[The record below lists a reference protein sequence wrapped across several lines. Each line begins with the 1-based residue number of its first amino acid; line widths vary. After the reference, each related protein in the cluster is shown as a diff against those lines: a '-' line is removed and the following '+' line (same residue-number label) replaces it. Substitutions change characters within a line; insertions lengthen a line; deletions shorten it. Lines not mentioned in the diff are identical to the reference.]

1 MPHITPVVKWLL
13 MINGGVF
20 LLTAMQSPLS
30 NLIFKWFSVFPIS
43 TSVIFFQPW
52 RYITYQFL
60 HSGLGHIFFNM
71 LILFFFGPMF
81 ERQWGSKR
89 FIRFYLICGA
99 AGGILYALLVL
110 FGALDPGWLVGAS
123 GAIYGLLAAA
133 AVLYPS
139 MKVYVFGI
147 FPIPMAVMAL
157 LMVAFSVFGFLGGQ
171 NAGGEAAHL
180 AGLATGALMIVYQ
193 PWMSKRRL
201 KKSDGAWQ
209 RKMQMQQNFQSE
221 IDRILDKVHT
231 QGIKSLTRKEKS
243 ILKRATEIEQG
254 E

>member
-13 MINGGVF
+13 IINVAVF
-20 LLTAMQSPLS
+20 LIGAIIPKL
-30 NLIFKWFSVFPIS
+30 NDLIEYWFSVLTVSKI
-43 TSVIFFQPW
+43 TIFLQPW

-60 HSGLGHIFFNM
+60 HHGLWHIFFNM

-99 AGGILYALLVL
+99 AGGILYSSLVL
-110 FGALDPGWLVGAS
+110 LNVLGPGLLVGAS
-123 GAIYGLLAAA
+123 GAIYGLLAAT

-139 MKVYVFGI
+139 MRVYIFGVF
-147 FPIPMAVMAL
+147 PMPMAVVAL
-157 LMVAFSVFGFLGGQ
+157 LMVAFSVSRFLGGV

-180 AGLATGALMIVYQ
+180 AGLAAGALMIVYQ

-209 RKMQMQQNFQSE
+209 RKMQMQQDFQSE

-231 QGIKSLTRKEKS
+231 QGVKSLTRKEKS